1 MKQPGSEVPTQ
12 KLTNCQA
19 VKKGCQPAKPAN
31 RTYSGTAGD
40 EMAPIVEAGR
50 LDQSDN
56 RPLILSIVVP
66 CFNEEESIEEL
77 YRRVTKICRETVGDA
92 FELVLINDG
101 SSDRTWE
108 IITQLCESDSRVV
121 GIDLSRN
128 HGQQLAQTA
137 GLALCQGERVLIL
150 DADLQD
156 PPELLSEMMRL
167 MDAGAD
173 VVLGKRRS
181 RAGES
186 FFKELSS
193 ASFYRVFNRLARIEI
208 PRDIG
213 DFRLMRRSVVEVLN
227 RMPERHRYM
236 RGMVS
241 WLGFN
246 QVVLEFDR
254 KERYAG
260 TTKFPLR
267 RMISFALDAITSFST
282 LPLRV
287 ASVLGLIFAVLALIS
302 IIFALYNWA
311 FGSVVPGWT
320 SVMIVVLLLSGI
332 QLTVMGVMG
341 EYIGRLY
348 MESKHRPLFII
359 KTVVRGERKP

>member
-1 MKQPGSEVPTQ
+1 MKEPKPEVSAEN
-12 KLTNCQA
+12 LTNSQA
-19 VKKGCQPAKPAN
+19 VERDCRPEEP
-31 RTYSGTAGD
+31 SGRPCFAMVGNTI
-40 EMAPIVEAGR
+40 APVEEAGR
-50 LDQSDN
+50 IDQTLPP
-56 RPLILSIVVP
+56 PLILSVVVP

-77 YRRVTKICRETVGDA
+77 YRRVSRICRDTVDEA

-108 IITQLCESDSRVV
+108 IINQLCASDSRVV
-121 GIDLSRN
+121 GVDLSRN

-186 FFKELSS
+186 FFKEMSS

-208 PRDIG
+208 PRHTG

-241 WLGFN
+241 WLGFR
-246 QVVLEFDR
+246 QVALEFDR

-260 TTKFPLR
+260 KTKYPLR

-282 LPLRV
+282 LPLRI
-287 ASVLGLIFAVLALIS
+287 ASVLGLIFAGLALIS

-359 KTVVRGERKP
+359 KSVVRGDRKP